1 MIRKFQKIEENERKL
16 NEIIDML
23 EIQNAVLD
31 KRLSY
36 IEEKIFDEKEREM
49 IEKALK
55 QMEKRKLLEKKAKKI
70 LLDPIKAE
78 ILEDRDLVK
87 AVVSEIKKELTK
99 NN

>member
-49 IEKALK
+49 IEKTLK